1 MINPESDD
9 KNMPEGLND
18 LLNSIRNE
26 KPSNALALYV
36 PDSRE
41 EDLVSEQIDERIL
54 NLLGLDDAID
64 LDYATYKSLLRE
76 KMMAGRLS
84 STNMATEE
92 TELITDEFKR
102 VKGNTGRFKVKK
114 DKIKFTSIVNETS
127 KRGKESSKPSSPMIS
142 LPPATMSKVEVDSPE
157 EEKTGKIEG
166 IQKFLG
172 DVSERLGKIEKNLSD
187 MLDLESEQIRD
198 EKKDVEGDRITGEK
212 QKKRKKEN
220 ILEGG
225 ALGAIGKTITD
236 KVTAP
241 VKGFFDTLV
250 NFFTQI
256 FLGSAV
262 QWLMK
267 AISNPMMFF
276 NPFIS
281 MINGVINLL
290 NGTVSFLFGG
300 IFDGINV
307 FVGLLNGGL
316 GNLENMING
325 VFGLFGEVAEEDKV
339 DLPDIPKAEVPQIPN
354 IEYFKPEAPK
364 KEESTPVKGM
374 AGGGEVEGTKIEGA
388 KVAGYKEGG
397 QVINLNVGGWKGG
410 TNVMK
415 PIVGMAGGGMIAMSN
430 IVNPPVE
437 ISNMGFAGGGSIT
450 GSSGQT
456 ITGMGPD
463 TQLIAAQPGEIVM
476 SKKAVQSYGANNLL
490 AMNRDA
496 GGTNIPTMGSVQGFS
511 GGGLVRDVTFSAG
524 HAPTRANYE
533 KRIPKGA
540 DGVNVE
546 GTQDTGTSDQYSAG
560 GQMAGMNPTQVAE
573 YEATMH
579 LVDTM
584 RDMVKGTSIEK
595 VIKFQN
601 IETIKGLKGVP
612 KAVESNQGSQF
623 VDLHFDRR
631 KYNSDKSTGAAGQ
644 GHAGAMMGKNRSA
657 VDQALMSQYGE
668 HPTYNASDYGV
679 ISGGGTILEMAAID
693 DPAIRPYLKEVRDR
707 KQGPASEEMARKL
720 LLSTLNG
727 IEGGEALKQV
737 LMKQGQSGVT
747 SPPGNMMASV
757 EPKVTVAPV
766 KTPSQQSPKVSKAKK
781 TLSLIDRAMAVIDER
796 RSTNKGS
803 GEKVVVPGVGTYVE
817 GSTFMGLLPVNKYFD
832 TNGEQIFKSVFD
844 ERLANAR
851 KEQKTIINN
860 TPAGK
865 PIQKTTSPSAQITA
879 PQKQPNVPP
888 PSTQGQPSIMALPG
902 GGSRSGPQNSTV
914 ASAGQKQVPSFS
926 ARDMGN
932 PEFIVIKSIYN
943 IVG

>member
-1 MINPESDD
+1 MMNPDSNNQNIPKGLDDLLGSIRSDSEILGED
-9 KNMPEGLND
+9 YDQNMPEGLND

-84 STNMATEE
+84 NTNMVTEE
-92 TELITDEFKR
+92 TELLTNEFKR

-114 DKIKFTSIVNETS
+114 DKINFTSFVSETS
-127 KRGKESSKPSSPMIS
+127 KRGKESSSPSSPMIS
-142 LPPATMSKVEVDSPE
+142 LPPAGTSKAEVDSPE

-187 MLDLESEQIRD
+187 MLDLESEQIAN

-220 ILEGG
+220 NLESS
-225 ALGAIGKTITD
+225 ALGSVGKTITD

-241 VKGFFDTLV
+241 VKGFFDTLI

-267 AISNPMMFF
+267 AINNPMMFF

-325 VFGLFGEVAEEDKV
+325 VFGLFGEVEEEDKV

-354 IEYFKPEAPK
+354 IPYFKPEAPK

-374 AGGGEVEGTKIEGA
+374 AGGGEVEGA

-511 GGGLVRDVTFSAG
+511 GGGQVGAQMTLSSDAQYDVIIPLD
-524 HAPTRANYE
+524 HTR
-533 KRIPKGA
+533 KPGTIP
-540 DGVNVE
+540 
-546 GTQDTGTSDQYSAG
+546 DTAG
-560 GQMAGMNPTQVAE
+560 G
-573 YEATMH
+573 
-579 LVDTM
+579 
-584 RDMVKGTSIEK
+584 GT
-595 VIKFQN
+595 F
-601 IETIKGLKGVP
+601 
-612 KAVESNQGSQF
+612 KASNA
-623 VDLHFDRR
+623 
-631 KYNSDKSTGAAGQ
+631 TGAAGREREAQDPAAKIIADRMAKQ
-644 GHAGAMMGKNRSA
+644 GFRVRIYSPEDAGDYETYDKYLQQQAKMGVRIMPLHFDAGRDASGKIVGTGFLTRTRAGDTDDKRFADPIQEVLAEFQSA
-657 VDQALMSQYGE
+657 NPDLGKIAQDTAGNTTVNKGEASPTALVELGIMTFWEKKYGKDFTSHPEFVQFANNIADAAVVGSGLKPNTTLMS
-668 HPTYNASDYGV
+668 
-679 ISGGGTILEMAAID
+679 ID
-693 DPAIRPYLKEVRDR
+693 P
-707 KQGPASEEMARKL
+707 Q
-720 LLSTLNG
+720 
-727 IEGGEALKQV
+727 
-737 LMKQGQSGVT
+737 
-747 SPPGNMMASV
+747 
-757 EPKVTVAPV
+757 
-766 KTPSQQSPKVSKAKK
+766 TPMTPQRGDATKAKN
-781 TLSLIDRAMAVIDER
+781 TLAFIDKAMANIDER
-796 RSTNKGS
+796 SANNTGS
-803 GEKVVVPGVGTYVE
+803 GDSVVIPGAGTYVE
-817 GSTFMGLLPVNKYFD
+817 GTTMGFLPTNKYF
-832 TNGEQIFKSVFD
+832 NPSGEEISKSVFD
-844 ERLANAR
+844 ERVSFLI
-851 KEQKTIINN
+851 KEQQDIISKAPSKTQV
-860 TPAGK
+860 TP
-865 PIQKTTSPSAQITA
+865 TTPSAQVA
-879 PQKQPNVPP
+879 PTTPQQPNVPP
-888 PSTQGQPSIMALPG
+888 PKSQGQASIMALPG
-902 GGSRSGPQNSTV
+902 GESASRPQNSTV